1 MTTTPA
7 LIGLTGLAG
16 AGKDTVR
23 QILEQQHGYI
33 GLGFADP
40 IRNMLRTL
48 LSDNGISAEWMDAR
62 ELKEQPIPALGK
74 SYRELAQTLGTEWGR
89 KVLGQGFW
97 LNIAAAYIEDIT
109 SQTFNPLH
117 FVVSDVRFANEADWV
132 RLRGGV
138 IWQVI
143 RPGLD
148 AVRPHVSEQGAASI
162 KPDDVIYNDGSIDD
176 LADDVRALLAAK
188 VAP

>member
-1 MTTTPA
+1 MTTTTT

-48 LSDNGISAEWMDAR
+48 FSDNGISEEWMDAR
-62 ELKEQPIPALGK
+62 NLKEQPIPALGK

-89 KVLGQGFW
+89 KVLGEDFW
-97 LNIAAAYIEDIT
+97 IKVADAYIKDINGRDGYAWT
-109 SQTFNPLH
+109 CI
-117 FVVSDVRFANEADWV
+117 SDVRFVNEADWV

-148 AVRPHVSEQGAASI
+148 AVRPHISEQGAASI